1 MTVATGYLG
10 LPGVR
15 RWSLEVTEV
24 SDLTPRMRRTRLA
37 GAGLETF
44 EHLPG
49 QDVMLIFPGHP
60 DGRAMHRRYTIR
72 RFDPV
77 LLSLE
82 LNFVMHGDG
91 PAARWARSAGPGSR
105 IDVAG
110 PRGKITLVEEADWHL
125 FAGDATALPVTFAMM
140 EALSSGVHARAFLE
154 VDGPDEEQ
162 PLSKGASSHQ
172 DVTWLYR
179 GGTLGRPDAGLADV
193 LSHVE
198 LPEGRGHVYLAGEV
212 GLVSTLRRAMLGRGL
227 APEQIAAKA
236 YWNRGRANASHGE
249 PERRPD

>member
-10 LPGVR
+10 LAGVQ

-24 SDLTPRMRRTRLA
+24 SDVTPRMRRIRLT

-49 QDVMLIFPGHP
+49 QDVMLIFPGPP
-60 DGRAMHRRYTIR
+60 DGRAIHRRYTIR
-72 RFDPV
+72 RFDAFPP
-77 LLSLE
+77 SLE

-91 PAARWARSAGPGSR
+91 PAARWARNAVPGSR

-110 PRGKITLVEEADWHL
+110 PRGKITLVEDADWHL

-140 EALSSGVHARAFLE
+140 EAVPSGVHARAFLE
-154 VDGPDEEQ
+154 VDGAEEEQ
-162 PLSKGASSHQ
+162 PLPMGAGSHK
-172 DVTWLYR
+172 DVTWLHR
-179 GGTLGRPDAGLADV
+179 GGAPSRPDPGLADM
-193 LSHVE
+193 LSRAV
-198 LPEGRGHVYLAGEV
+198 LPEGSGHVYLAGEV
-212 GLVSTLRRAMLGRGL
+212 GLVSSLRRAMLGRGL
-227 APEQIAAKA
+227 ASEQIAAKA